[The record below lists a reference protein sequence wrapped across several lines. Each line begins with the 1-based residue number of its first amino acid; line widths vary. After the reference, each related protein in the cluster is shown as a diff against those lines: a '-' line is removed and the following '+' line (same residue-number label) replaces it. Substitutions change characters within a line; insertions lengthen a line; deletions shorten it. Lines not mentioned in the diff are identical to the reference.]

1 MENNTVESQYSGTGA
16 RFAEEMEYLRAQRR
30 LFSLS
35 NLPNRSGVRGES
47 YGSQN
52 KRAGTAR

>member
-1 MENNTVESQYSGTGA
+1 MENNTVESQYSGLGIHF
-16 RFAEEMEYLRAQRR
+16 REEMDDLRAQPRV
-30 LFSLS
+30 FPLS